1 MGYSFDSAFISFHL
15 PKPLSYSATPLSIS
29 FERCKCGETMQVS
42 GYFMLGGGGS
52 SVVAVRALFSVVSS
66 LDLTSKFSH
75 FIVRKVG
82 FLLFSGLLNLNVY
95 TSKFTDLAFVH
106 A

>member
-1 MGYSFDSAFISFHL
+1 
-15 PKPLSYSATPLSIS
+15 
-29 FERCKCGETMQVS
+29 MQVS

-52 SVVAVRALFSVVSS
+52 SEVAVRALFSVASS

-82 FLLFSGLLNLNVY
+82 FLLFFGVIEL
-95 TSKFTDLAFVH
+95 K
-106 A
+106 